1 MKQTDGMPDLR
12 NKAILILSPQNWG
25 TMFLSKHHY
34 AIELAKKGN
43 KVYFLNPP
51 AQDKPFN
58 LKPHVANAPSGV
70 VEGLYL
76 VNHRFG
82 FPYTLKFHAKP
93 LYNMLVGLHIRKII
107 RSIGGAPDII
117 WSFDLGDLYPFR
129 LFRSGAYRIF
139 HPVDEPLNKTAIDSA
154 TGANVIFSVTKEI
167 LEKYAGF
174 DIPRHFINHGLSDE
188 FMGLPGFEKDGP
200 PPIRV
205 GFAGN
210 LLRDDIDRE
219 IMLRIVRENPEVVF
233 ECWGSYTGKQSNIG
247 GSGDSLTETFIA
259 SLKKCENVI
268 LHGAVPTA
276 VLANEMQRMDVFL
289 ICYDVRKDQSRG
301 TNYHKIME
309 FLSTGKVIVS
319 NNVTTYKDRPALVQ
333 MVKERDNNEGLPA
346 LFKEVIGHLDDY
358 NRPARQEERRTFA
371 RDNTYETQIER
382 IEKIIDGQQP

>member
-1 MKQTDGMPDLR
+1 MPDLH

-58 LKPHVANAPSGV
+58 LKPQVTIAPSGV
-70 VEGLYL
+70 VEDLYM
-76 VNHRFG
+76 VSHRFG
-82 FPYTLKFHAKP
+82 FPYMLKFHAKP
-93 LYNMLVGLHIRKII
+93 VYNLLVRFHIKRLL
-107 RSIGGAPDII
+107 RSIGGTPDII

-129 LFRSGAYRIF
+129 LFGDSGFRIF

-154 TGANVIFSVTKEI
+154 AGADVIFSVTNEI
-167 LEKYAGF
+167 LEKYADYG
-174 DIPRHFINHGLSDE
+174 IPRYFINHGLSSE
-188 FMGLPGFEKDGP
+188 FVRLPSLEKDGRA
-200 PPIRV
+200 PIRA

-219 IMLRIVRENPEVVF
+219 IMLRIIRENPDVVF

-247 GSGDSLTETFIA
+247 GSVNSLTDAFVE
-259 SLKKCENVI
+259 SLKKCGNVV
-268 LHGAVPTA
+268 LHGAIPTA
-276 VLANEMQRMDVFL
+276 ALANEMQRIDVFL
-289 ICYDVRKDQSRG
+289 ICYDVKKDQSRG
-301 TNYHKIME
+301 TNYHKIIE

-319 NNVTTYKDRPALVQ
+319 NNVTTYNNRPALVQ
-333 MVKERDNNEGLPA
+333 MVKERDNNEALPA
-346 LFKEVIGHLDDY
+346 LFKEVVGHLDDH
-358 NRPARQEERRTFA
+358 NRPSCQEERRAFA

-382 IEKIIDGQQP
+382 IEKIIDGQQA